1 MLASRPQRAVNVD
14 SQGHHCHQQ
23 GDEDPQGDAWGG
35 RGAVSMV
42 QCRYGLILSNK
53 KKAAAAALPPRGTL
67 PRPSV
72 FDDDSDETTLQMQR
86 VLEQDA
92 SVYEYDE
99 VYDDMKRT
107 RDEETRGR
115 GGALA
120 GGAGAPRESRYVPLL
135 QAACKRRK
143 REEERRA
150 DRLAQREREAEGER
164 FADKAAYVTGAYRQR
179 LLLLQQEEEG
189 ERRRDRLEAAMDV
202 CKQQD
207 LSGFYRHL
215 LKQSVGGGGGAGLQR
230 ATLRSATTT
239 TARHADDAVAGQ
251 AGARPGDLRQP
262 LGGDGVVVVIIVI
275 IIVRL

>member
-1 MLASRPQRAVNVD
+1 MAAFNK
-14 SQGHHCHQQ
+14 G
-23 GDEDPQGDAWGG
+23 
-35 RGAVSMV
+35 
-42 QCRYGLILSNK
+42 YGLILSNK

-72 FDDDSDETTLQMQR
+72 FDDDSDEDTVGNELQREADKKKNMKQTTLQMQR